1 MFGLTSN
8 KDLKTSKNTTND
20 TELRILQRRFLTKHS
35 SEKRLS
41 VHPTRSLLLVQTNL
55 EESTST

>member
-35 SEKRLS
+35 SEKLLS